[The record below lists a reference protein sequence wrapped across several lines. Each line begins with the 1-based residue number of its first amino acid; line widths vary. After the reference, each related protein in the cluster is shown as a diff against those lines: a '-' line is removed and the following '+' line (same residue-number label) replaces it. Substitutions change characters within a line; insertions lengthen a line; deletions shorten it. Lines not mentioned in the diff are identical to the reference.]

1 MGKTAGN
8 RDWAQIYAIYG
19 IEQWQTLVFL
29 LFHAFVFSLLS
40 VLFLIY
46 FDQIC
51 FFLDSFFLSGAARL
65 AAGFTGAVTALSAV
79 CLLFAAA
86 NFLYSDVPLQYK
98 MAQRMVS
105 SVGDWSCVKTAL
117 DLGCGRGILLNAV
130 ATQLKKTGSSGRVV
144 GLDRSKRTTL
154 STLRTAKLEGV
165 QEYVTCREGDVRTLP
180 FGDNYF
186 DVVVS
191 SVFVHTVG
199 KEHGQKSVEAAAER
213 MRVLGEIVRVVKPG
227 GLCVVWDLLHVPEY
241 VRRLQELKM
250 EDIRVSERVTAFM
263 AASHIVSF
271 RKPSELVAGPREENI
286 RPFIC
291 HFLGSLEDISYLLR
305 IHQKKAL
312 CYGLSSS
319 GLPFLPPRQ
328 YLNYPSR
335 LAGRGTVEIT
345 IEKSDGSTF
354 QAEAEVTN
362 GAYDRAKLNTSLLGV
377 GRKFNHRRFIR
388 RIGGVKALR
397 NTSLLPSLGTINPC
411 LTHLDEPGRP
421 EHVQACR
428 TLRAEP

>member
-1 MGKTAGN
+1 MGKTAGK
-8 RDWAQIYAIYG
+8 RDWTQIYAIYG

-29 LFHAFVFSLLS
+29 LFHAFFFSLLS

-51 FFLDSFFLSGAARL
+51 FFLDSFFLSGASRL

-86 NFLYSDVPLQYK
+86 NFVYSDVPLQYE
-98 MAQRMVS
+98 MAQRMVT

-241 VRRLQELKM
+241 VRRLHELKM
-250 EDIRVSERVTAFM
+250 EDIRLSERVTAFM
-263 AASHIVSF
+263 AGSHIVSF
-271 RKPSELVAGPREENI
+271 RKPSELVAGPREV
-286 RPFIC
+286 
-291 HFLGSLEDISYLLR
+291 
-305 IHQKKAL
+305 
-312 CYGLSSS
+312 
-319 GLPFLPPRQ
+319 
-328 YLNYPSR
+328 R
-335 LAGRGTVEIT
+335 LDWR
-345 IEKSDGSTF
+345 
-354 QAEAEVTN
+354 
-362 GAYDRAKLNTSLLGV
+362 
-377 GRKFNHRRFIR
+377 
-388 RIGGVKALR
+388 
-397 NTSLLPSLGTINPC
+397 C
-411 LTHLDEPGRP
+411 
-421 EHVQACR
+421 
-428 TLRAEP
+428 